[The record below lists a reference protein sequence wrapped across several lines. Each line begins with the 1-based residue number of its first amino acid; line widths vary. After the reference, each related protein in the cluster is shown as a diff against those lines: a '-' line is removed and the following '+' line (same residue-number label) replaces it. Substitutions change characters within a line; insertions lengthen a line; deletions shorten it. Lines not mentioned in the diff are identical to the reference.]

1 MRRLFPF
8 AFLLLAAAALAD
20 PPIKG
25 NVPQPGFVPPVLK
38 GIQGEGKARQVEGP
52 IPFPDP
58 AQTWQRITSKHF
70 VFISAAGEKQTRR
83 MAEELET
90 LAAALAR
97 LNPRFEGT
105 RTAPTHV
112 YVFGKKSDAQPYF
125 DMLTN
130 RHDAHVTGLFV
141 SQKNNAAILMTAGG
155 SHDDHTPF
163 HELVH
168 WLIES
173 RSEPP
178 IWLEEGLAEV
188 FGHAEMR
195 GGSIYAG
202 AGIPE
207 HTDVLK
213 RRDMPIENL
222 FRVQRESD
230 TYNLPEGQAVFY
242 AKSWAVVDW
251 LLRNGGRNNA
261 AFYDFFGDIESGTP
275 VEAALRNR
283 YGKSIKELE
292 HAVSSYGGRLARP
305 AFGVSMPIPET
316 DKTLSAVTIDRAET
330 LYELG
335 RFLAFFEEMA
345 PEAERHYRAALA
357 ADPHHA
363 RALASLALL
372 RANAKLYDD
381 AAKLFEQAIAADPKD
396 ALIQLDYAEA
406 LMQNEIGPVAESE
419 DVEPEDAPRFR
430 KARALAQR
438 ALDLGADPA
447 RALGDLGTSYIVES
461 TADLGPGIAALEKAH
476 ALLPNRHDFAL
487 HLFSMVRRGGKK
499 ADELFAQLEAARS
512 PQVKFAARAI
522 VVRIDLARAN
532 ELLRDGKYDEA
543 AAILRALAANSPDG
557 DAKVDFERQAAEV
570 ARAGDSNRQIVVYN
584 EAIALVNKGKY
595 AAARK
600 ALTQL
605 LATATDPSVIRDA
618 KKLQGELKG
627 RKDLK

>member
-1 MRRLFPF
+1 VKSEDLTLS
-8 AFLLLAAAALAD
+8 LLLFATAALA
-20 PPIKG
+20 
-25 NVPQPGFVPPVLK
+25 QYVPPVLK
-38 GIQGEGKARQVEGP
+38 GIQGEGKARQVTGP

-58 AQTWQRITSKHF
+58 AQTWQRVTSKHF
-70 VFISAAGEKQTRR
+70 VFVSAAGEKQTRR
-83 MAEELET
+83 MAEDLET

-97 LNPRFEGT
+97 LNPRFEDT
-105 RTAPTHV
+105 RSARTHV

-125 DMLTN
+125 DMLMN
-130 RHDAHVTGLFV
+130 RRDANVTGLFV
-141 SQKNNAAILMTAGG
+141 SQKSNAAILIAAGG
-155 SHDDHTPF
+155 PRDDHTPF

-173 RSEPP
+173 RSTPP
-178 IWLEEGLAEV
+178 LWLEEGLAEV

-195 GGSIYAG
+195 SGSIVAG
-202 AGIPE
+202 AGLRE
-207 HTDVLK
+207 QLEVLK
-213 RRDMPIENL
+213 HRDMPLENL

-261 AFYDFFGDIESGTP
+261 AFYDFFRDIESGVP
-275 VEAALRNR
+275 VETALQNR
-283 YGKSIKELE
+283 YGKSIKELD
-292 HAVSSYGGRLARP
+292 HLVGSYGGPLARP

-357 ADPHHA
+357 ADAHHA
-363 RALASLALL
+363 RALAALAVL

-419 DVEPEDAPRFR
+419 GVEPEDAPRFR
-430 KARALAQR
+430 KARVLAQR

-447 RALGDLGTSYIVES
+447 RALGDFGTSYLVES
-461 TADLGPGIAALEKAH
+461 TADLAPGIAALEKAH
-476 ALLPNRHDFAL
+476 ALLPNRYDFAL
-487 HLFSMVRRGGKK
+487 HLFSMLRRTGKT

-522 VVRIDLARAN
+522 VVRNELARAN
-532 ELLRDGKYDEA
+532 ELLRGGKYDEA
-543 AAILRALAANSPDG
+543 AAVLHALAASSPEG
-557 DAKVDFERQAAEV
+557 DARVDFERQAAEV

-618 KKLQGELKG
+618 KKLQAELKG

>member
-1 MRRLFPF
+1 MRRLFSL
-8 AFLLLAAAALAD
+8 AFLLAAAALAD

-38 GIQGEGKARQVEGP
+38 GIQGEGKPRQATGP

-58 AQTWQRITSKHF
+58 AQTWQRVTSKHF
-70 VFISAAGEKQTRR
+70 IFISAAGDKQTRR
-83 MAEELET
+83 MAEDLET

-97 LNPRFEGT
+97 LNPRFDT
-105 RTAPTHV
+105 SQRRTHV
-112 YVFGKKSDAQPYF
+112 YVFAKKSEAQPYF
-125 DMLTN
+125 DLLTN
-130 RHDAHVTGLFV
+130 RTNAHVTGLFV
-141 SQKNNAAILMTAGG
+141 SQKDHAAILMAAGG
-155 SHDDHTPF
+155 SRDDNTPF

-173 RSEPP
+173 RTTPP
-178 IWLEEGLAEV
+178 LWLEEGLAEV

-195 GGSIYAG
+195 SGAIYAG
-202 AGIPE
+202 AGIAP
-207 HTDVLK
+207 HLAVLK
-213 RRDMPIENL
+213 RRDMPLENV
-222 FRVQRESD
+222 FRVERESD
-230 TYNLPEGQAVFY
+230 TYNLAEGQAVFY

-261 AFYDFFGDIESGTP
+261 AFYDFFRDVESGAP
-275 VEAALRNR
+275 VEAALQKH
-283 YGKSIKELE
+283 YGKSIKELD
-292 HAVSSYGGRLARP
+292 HMLGAYGGPLARP
-305 AFGVSMPIPET
+305 MFGVTIPIPET
-316 DKTLSAVTIDRAET
+316 DKTLTSATIDRAET

-335 RFLAFFEEMA
+335 HFFAFFEEMA
-345 PEAERHYRAALA
+345 PEAQRHYRAALEA
-357 ADPHHA
+357 NPRHA
-363 RALASLALL
+363 RALGALAVL

-430 KARALAQR
+430 RARVLAQR

-447 RALGDLGTSYIVES
+447 RALGDLGTSYLVES
-461 TADLGPGIAALEKAH
+461 TADLAPGIAALEKAH
-476 ALLPNRHDFAL
+476 ALLPTRHDFAL
-487 HLFSMVRRGGKK
+487 HLFAMYRRGGKK

-543 AAILRALAANSPDG
+543 AAVLRTLAANSPDG

-600 ALTQL
+600 TLTQL